1 LNSIPEPRQRFDQES
16 WPRLP
21 RGDWANRP
29 LGAQRGPDRRTA
41 REYPWPPKFRRCVH
55 GWADGF
61 IGDAYEMFLAPRA
74 VNLFLEVPQEA
85 TEGMARRKLHFASSV
100 APVHGLGAAAGGLGY
115 RCRTHKL
122 PAEFSSAFT

>member
-1 LNSIPEPRQRFDQES
+1 
-16 WPRLP
+16 
-21 RGDWANRP
+21 
-29 LGAQRGPDRRTA
+29 
-41 REYPWPPKFRRCVH
+41 
-55 GWADGF
+55 
-61 IGDAYEMFLAPRA
+61 MFLAPRA

-122 PAEFSSAFT
+122 PAEFSSAFTCSGAPGSSCRRTHKLPAEFSSAFT